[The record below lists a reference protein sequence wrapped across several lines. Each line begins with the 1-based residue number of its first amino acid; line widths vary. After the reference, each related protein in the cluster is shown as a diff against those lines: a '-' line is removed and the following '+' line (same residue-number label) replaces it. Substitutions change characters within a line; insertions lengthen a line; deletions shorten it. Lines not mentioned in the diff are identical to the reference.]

1 MPSRDDQREIR
12 ERGALIVRR
21 HVQQIVDPSR
31 LVLTYSEKVGNR
43 WAAYNVRLDGDDG
56 VCYIGVGGLG
66 RKGKN
71 ENTLVSFKVEG
82 EGRTYRSYD
91 TFEEAERDTEFK
103 TELLERVK
111 ELIGEGG
118 RN

>member
-1 MPSRDDQREIR
+1 MPTKKEQMEIR

-21 HVQQIVDPSR
+21 HVQEIVDPSR

-43 WAAYNVRLDGDDG
+43 WAAWHVRLDEVGG
-56 VCYIGVGGLG
+56 VCYIGVGGVG

-71 ENTLVSFKVEG
+71 ENTLVSFDVHGKSR
-82 EGRTYRSYD
+82 GRRFYD
-91 TFEEAERDTEFK
+91 TFEEAERDAEFK

-118 RN
+118 RK